1 MRGIIGGGLLLALLI
16 GIAIWAYAWGT
27 HTATVAKKGQETKQQ
42 AEQISG
48 RGPDGQSAENSVKL
62 DPKKRGD
69 KLDALVVTDV
79 TPGGAMD
86 QYFHLQKGD
95 EIIQIGQFTVRDYP
109 TGEDMA
115 EAGVFEA
122 AQRQQ
127 PLVVRRNGQTVT
139 LTPPGLSKFATPGG
153 AGGIKIPGQ

>member
-27 HTATVAKKGQETKQQ
+27 HTAAVTKKGQETKKE

-48 RGPDGQSAENSVKL
+48 RGPDGQSAESSVKL
-62 DPKKRGD
+62 DAKAKAG
-69 KLDALVVTDV
+69 KTDALVVTDL
-79 TPGGAMD
+79 TPGGALD

-95 EIIQIGQFTVRDYP
+95 EIIQIGQFRVGDYP
-109 TGEDMA
+109 GGDDMA
-115 EAGVFEA
+115 EAAVFEA

-127 PLVVRRNGQTVT
+127 ALVVRRGSQTLT
-139 LTPPGLSKFATPGG
+139 LTPPGL
-153 AGGIKIPGQ
+153 

>member
-27 HTATVAKKGQETKQQ
+27 HTAVVAKKGQETKQE

-48 RGPDGQSAENSVKL
+48 RGPDGQSAESSVKL
-62 DPKKRGD
+62 DAKTRNGKT
-69 KLDALVVTDV
+69 DALVVTDV
-79 TPGGAMD
+79 TAGGALD

-95 EIIQIGQFTVRDYP
+95 EIIKIGDFSVDGYP
-109 TGEDMA
+109 GGDSLA

-122 AQRQQ
+122 AQRQW